1 MRPGKSSSS
10 MIKTERA
17 ILLCYGSLKIS
28 PLYYDDLILLRSGVI
43 NQESY
48 IALLKA
54 QIKDRYLQNPGRAI
68 QSVSESSFDAWV
80 KFLSS
85 G

>member
-1 MRPGKSSSS
+1 
-10 MIKTERA
+10 
-17 ILLCYGSLKIS
+17 LLWIFEGFTS
-28 PLYYDDLILLRSGVI
+28 YYDDLILLRSGVI

-54 QIKDRYLQNPGRAI
+54 QIDRYLQNPGRFI

-80 KFLSS
+80 NSIVKMKTQTMPVPATTIKAV
-85 G
+85 